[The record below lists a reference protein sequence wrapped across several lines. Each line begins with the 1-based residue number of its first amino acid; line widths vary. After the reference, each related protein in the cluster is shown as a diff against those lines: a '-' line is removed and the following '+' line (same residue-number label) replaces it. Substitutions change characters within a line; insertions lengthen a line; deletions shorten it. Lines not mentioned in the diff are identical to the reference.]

1 MTVPLPL
8 DPPPRLWATVSLDA
22 DEQRVVWVVSVENDA
37 GELVEWRPFAH
48 REDAQDY
55 ADRFRTEC

>member
-1 MTVPLPL
+1 MTVPLPP
-8 DPPPRLWATVSLDA
+8 DSPPRLWATVSLDA

-48 REDAQDY
+48 REDAEDY
-55 ADRFRTEC
+55 ADRFRAQC